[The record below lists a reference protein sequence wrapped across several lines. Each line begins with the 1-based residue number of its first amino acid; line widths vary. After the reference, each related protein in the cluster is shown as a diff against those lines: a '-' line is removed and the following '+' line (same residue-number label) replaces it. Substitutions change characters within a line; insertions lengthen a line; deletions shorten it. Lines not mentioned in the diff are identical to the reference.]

1 MSTILAHKIA
11 LDPSPTQRVALA
23 KAAGCARV
31 AYNWGLAEWTRQYD
45 AHKTDPSL
53 PKPKGATLR
62 KQWNSVKHELFPWM
76 SESPKDANIEAL
88 FDLEKAFKS
97 FFEKRTKYPKF
108 HSKRKN
114 APSFGVS
121 NDKFRFDGKKV
132 RLPVIGWVK
141 TREFLRFSG
150 KILSGRVTYQRGR
163 WHLSVQ
169 VELSEYMRSTAPAAT
184 IVGIDLGVL
193 TLATLSDGTVI
204 ENPRALRSAQKRLHR
219 TELSVARKRRTADK
233 KLGERKKGERRETS
247 KRLNAAYQKLSRVH
261 GDVAAVRA
269 DVIHKVTTK
278 IAETFQMV
286 VVEDLAVKNMTRS
299 AKGRGRASKAGLN
312 RSILDAGFGEFRRQ
326 LAYKLPLHGGTLIVA
341 DRFFASSKTCSGCG
355 TVKKDLSLKDRTFT
369 CGACSLSVNRDLNA
383 ACNLR
388 TFGLKGTYARGHR
401 GRPTG
406 DSSPAATVVETRT
419 KTEALTSAHV

>member
-1 MSTILAHKIA
+1 MSRILAHKIA
-11 LDPSPTQRVALA
+11 LDPSPDQRVALA

-31 AYNWGLAEWTRQYD
+31 AYNWGLAEWTRQYA
-45 AHKTDPSL
+45 AHKVDPTL
-53 PKPKGATLR
+53 PKPNGAALR
-62 KQWNSVKHELFPWM
+62 KQWNSVKHELFPWV

-114 APSFGVS
+114 TPSFGVS
-121 NDKFRFDGKKV
+121 NDKFRFAGKKV
-132 RLPVIGWVK
+132 RLPVIGWIK
-141 TREFLRFSG
+141 TREALRFEG
-150 KILSGRVTYQRGR
+150 KILSGRVTCRRGR
-163 WHLSVQ
+163 WHLSVH
-169 VELSEYMRSTAPAAT
+169 VELPESYARHAAPTDT

-193 TLATLSDGTVI
+193 TLATLSNGTVI
-204 ENPRALRSAQKRLHR
+204 ENPRALRNAQKRLHR
-219 TELSVARKRRTADK
+219 AELSVARKRRASDK
-233 KLGERKKGERRETS
+233 KRGERKKGEKRETS
-247 KRLNAAYQKLSRVH
+247 KRLHAAYRKLSRVH
-261 GDVAAVRA
+261 VDVAAVRA
-269 DVIHKVTTK
+269 DVIHKTTTK
-278 IAETFQMV
+278 IAETFQTV
-286 VVEDLAVKNMTRS
+286 VVEDLAVRNMTRR
-299 AKGRGRASKAGLN
+299 AKGRGRAAKAGLN
-312 RSILDAGFGEFRRQ
+312 RSILDVGFGEFRRQ
-326 LAYKLPLHGGTLIVA
+326 LTYKLPLHGGTLIVA

-388 TFGLKGTYARGHR
+388 TLGLRGTNARGHR

-419 KTEALTSAHV
+419 QTLHTCVHV